1 MFRRL
6 RTRSLSVLL
15 VASMLTLLMPPQV
28 ASAAGTYT
36 GGLVDAPKYVSNDHT
51 TFGVTFNVA
60 ADAGLEPNTTYAV
73 KIRFTLGTSPSPST
87 NRGFTWNPTSSKWIQ
102 EGENWTLFPT
112 VTTAADGSIPNTW
125 YYGKFGDE
133 TKSGPYYMMISL
145 KAGSADTLNP
155 TVLPLVT
162 VLDGATS
169 AAKIHNGAAT
179 GQAAKRVEITDPAS
193 STVVW
198 SLNKTEL
205 NIVDSD
211 SNGLVDDAAE
221 DRGLPGLSGD
231 YTLVGPAGEA
241 CDLYMSRSLRIDDAV
256 IGPVDTDVALGA
268 ADMTPP
274 SAPSTCSAEA
284 TTTGIEVAW
293 GAATD
298 NVGVTGYTVHR
309 SAVPTTSQLYT
320 PVKDLIGS
328 VDGAERSFVDTT
340 TEAGVLYTYDVR
352 AVDSATNI
360 GPRASATMPV
370 PPHVVELDRTSGADR
385 YSTAIAVS
393 EATFPGSSVT
403 TVVVATGRNYPDA
416 LSATGLAGAYGSP
429 VLLVGDSVTT
439 SLTAEIDRLGAS
451 AVAIVGGTSAVPA
464 VVATALDA
472 TYDVDRIQ
480 GPDRYETAAAVARRV
495 EQAGGNV
502 STAFVV
508 RGDAFPDALAGAPF
522 AFARAMP
529 ILLTRSTSLSSA
541 TTDVLA
547 EIGSTNGIV
556 LGGETAVSAGVLADL
571 DAALPGSATR
581 WSGADRYATAANVAQ
596 YGVARGWA
604 SWQEVGVATGTNYPD
619 ALGGG
624 AAMGARGGVMLLT
637 APGALSAPAATA
649 IADHVDTIDRIEV
662 FGGDSAIAPAVYDA
676 IGALLP

>member
-6 RTRSLSVLL
+6 RVRSLSVLL
-15 VASMLTLLMPPQV
+15 TASMLALLIPAQV

-36 GGLVDAPKYVSNDHT
+36 GGLTDVPVYVSNDHT
-51 TFGVTFNVA
+51 PFGVTFSVA
-60 ADAGLEPNTTYAV
+60 ADAGLTPNTTYAV

-87 NRGFTWNPTSSKWIQ
+87 NRGFTWNPTSSQWIQ
-102 EGENWTLFPT
+102 EGDNWALFPT

-145 KAGSADTLNP
+145 KAGAADTLNP
-155 TVLPLVT
+155 TVLPVVT
-162 VLDGATS
+162 VLDSATT
-169 AAKIHNGAAT
+169 AAKVHNGAAT
-179 GQAAKRVEITDPAS
+179 GQAAGRVEITDPAS

-205 NIVDSD
+205 NLVDSD
-211 SNGLVDDAAE
+211 SNGVVDDAAE
-221 DRGLPGLSGD
+221 DRGPVGISGD
-231 YTLVGPAGEA
+231 YTLVGPAEQA
-241 CDLYMSRSLRIDDAV
+241 CDLYIKRSLKINDAV
-256 IGPVDTDVALGA
+256 IGAADTDIALGV

-274 SAPSTCSAEA
+274 SAPSTCSVEA
-284 TTTGIEVAW
+284 TATGMEVAW
-293 GAATD
+293 GGATD

-309 SAVPTTSQLYT
+309 SAVPTTSLPSI
-320 PVKDLIGS
+320 PVKDLIAS

-340 TEAGVLYTYDVR
+340 TEAGVLYTYEVR
-352 AVDSATNI
+352 ALDAATNI
-360 GPRASATMPV
+360 GPRASVTMPV
-370 PPHVVELDRTSGADR
+370 PPHVVGLDRTSGADR
-385 YSTAIAVS
+385 YSTALAVS

-416 LSATGLAGAYGSP
+416 LSATGLAGAYHSP
-429 VLLVGDSVTT
+429 VLLVGDSVTA

-451 AVAIVGGTSAVPA
+451 AVAIVGGTSAVSA
-464 VVATALDA
+464 SVAAALDA
-472 TYDVDRIQ
+472 SYDIDRIQ
-480 GPDRYETAAAVARRV
+480 GPDRYSTAAAVARKV
-495 EQAGGNV
+495 DAAGGNV

-541 TTDVLA
+541 TADILA
-547 EIGSTNGIV
+547 EIGSTNAIV
-556 LGGETAVSAGVLADL
+556 LGGETAVSAGVLAEL
-571 DAALPGSATR
+571 DTALPGTAAR
-581 WSGADRYATAANVAQ
+581 WSGADRYETAANVAQ

-604 SWQEVGVATGTNYPD
+604 SWQQVGLATGLNYPD

-637 APGALSAPAATA
+637 SPSALSGAAAAA
-649 IADHVDTIDRIEV
+649 IAANVDTIDRIEV
-662 FGGDSAIAPAVYDA
+662 FGGENAVATEVYDA
-676 IGALLP
+676 VGALLP